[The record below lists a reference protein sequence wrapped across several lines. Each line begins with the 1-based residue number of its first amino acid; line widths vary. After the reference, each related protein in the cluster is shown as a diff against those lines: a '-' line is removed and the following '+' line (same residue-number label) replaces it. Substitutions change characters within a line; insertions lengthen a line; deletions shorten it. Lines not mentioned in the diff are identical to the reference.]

1 MGSFDS
7 AGLVVDRLA
16 DIRQNARD
24 YIDGSSEFG
33 SGTPTGPETPIG
45 QTIDVTAVP
54 LDKDNELLQEV
65 YDSFN
70 PDNAEG
76 VQLENL
82 SGLTG
87 VVRQPATRSTVT
99 LTLSGTPT
107 TVVAAGKRSRI
118 PNGTLWQLTE
128 EVTIGGAPTDGPA
141 ESVDTG
147 PIEASPGSIDE
158 IVDAV
163 AGWTGV
169 TNAAVADEG
178 TNVETDTAL
187 RARRERSLSVG
198 GSSRD
203 AAIRARLEQLDF
215 VTAAAAISNRTLT
228 ADSKGIP
235 GKACRS
241 VILPSGLSDAQKALV
256 GEALWEIWPSG
267 IYSDGADVVV
277 TITDD
282 RGYPQVMRA
291 SYGTQLE
298 VYADFKYTPGASFPA
313 TGEADIKQACEDFD
327 DDLSLGDDVKPLD
340 LEAFIRSQVPGIDH
354 LETLIKFGAPPGGGD
369 SVPLSVDSDEFANF
383 DVANI
388 TVAVL

>member
-1 MGSFDS
+1 MGSFGP

-16 DIRQNARD
+16 EIRQAARD
-24 YIDGSSEFG
+24 QIDGSSEFG
-33 SGTPTGPETPIG
+33 AGTPTGPETPIG
-45 QTIDVTAVP
+45 QTIDVQAVP
-54 LDKDNELLQEV
+54 LDKANELLQEV
-65 YDSFN
+65 NDSFN

-76 VQLENL
+76 VQLENV

-87 VVRQPATRSTVT
+87 VIRQDATRSTT
-99 LTLSGTPT
+99 PLTLSGVNGTNVPALSK
-107 TVVAAGKRSRI
+107 VRI
-118 PNGTLWQLTE
+118 PNGTFWRTAVAQ
-128 EVTIGGAPTDGPA
+128 TIGGAPTDVAG

-147 PIEASPGSIDE
+147 PIEASPGSITE

-169 TNAAVADEG
+169 TNAAAADEG
-178 TNVETDTAL
+178 TNVEPDTAL

-215 VTAAAAISNRTLT
+215 ITAAAAISNRTLT
-228 ADSKGIP
+228 TDAKGIP
-235 GKACRS
+235 GKSCRA
-241 VILPSGLSDAQKALV
+241 VVLPSGLTNAQKALV

-267 IYSDGADVVV
+267 IYSDGANVVV
-277 TITDD
+277 TVTDD
-282 RGYPQVMRA
+282 QGYPQIMRA
-291 SYGTQLE
+291 SYATQLE
-298 VYADFKYTPGASFPA
+298 VYADFKYTPGPAFPA

-340 LEAFIRSQVPGIDH
+340 MEAFIRSQVPGIDH

-369 SVPLSVDSDEFANF
+369 SIPLSVDSDEFANF